1 MLPQVEP
8 SESSTQSLVDV
19 DSPHVSSVPSDYGSQ
34 SIKTDT
40 QAERIERESEA
51 AQKEAERKARRV
63 EDQTRDV
70 TDKAK
75 GKAKRAG
82 HSARE
87 NADDPAVMANAV
99 ILAALSATLGWGAY
113 NKYTTGE
120 LTWKVAGA
128 WAGIV
133 GLFAAG
139 DYFVTQ

>member
-1 MLPQVEP
+1 M
-8 SESSTQSLVDV
+8 
-19 DSPHVSSVPSDYGSQ
+19 
-34 SIKTDT
+34 
-40 QAERIERESEA
+40 
-51 AQKEAERKARRV
+51 
-63 EDQTRDV
+63 

-75 GKAKRAG
+75 GKAKRTG
-82 HSARE
+82 QEARE

-113 NKYTTGE
+113 RKYIAGE

-128 WAGIV
+128 WTGIV